1 MTNEIFREQDL
12 AIEVITSGSTLDN
25 DPGYRGKT
33 YRISTWTFRIN
44 HVGLNEWISSEPIY
58 WNPWDYE
65 TREEFEE
72 EHKAR
77 EEARETL
84 MNQIR
89 EQLDG
94 KEGTQGFTVTQN
106 VSEVFTAVLIEE
118 EKAEQPK
125 TATIAER
132 LQRQRSMMNALLCY
146 MI

>member
-25 DPGYRGKT
+25 DPSYRGTT
-33 YRISTWTFRIN
+33 YRISAWTFRIN
-44 HVGLNEWISSEPIY
+44 QIGLNAWFDSEPVH
-58 WNPWDYE
+58 WNRWDYE

-72 EHKAR
+72 KRKAR
-77 EEARETL
+77 AEAREDL
-84 MNQIR
+84 MNRIR
-89 EQLDG
+89 AKLDG
-94 KEGTQGFTVTQN
+94 KEGTQSFSITRN

-125 TATIAER
+125 KSTVAER
-132 LQRQRSMMNALLCY
+132 LQRQRSMMNAMLCY